1 MTNDNNDT
9 NDVKTYKDSV
19 SVVDDTTT
27 TDDDEM
33 SV

>member
-19 SVVDDTTT
+19 SVVDDNTT